1 MTFASRSLLALA
13 AAVPLASAL
22 DVADADF
29 KLGLKMQLQVRAE
42 KGWAEG
48 TDNNRYDT
56 ATGSANSE
64 PDDMEF
70 YIRRARIG
78 FAGTYKDV
86 YRFAYIIRNDNQD
99 KAGSATSTTNRMPE
113 THVAYLARDF
123 KGDKGTQ
130 QIRAG
135 LDYAFFNGAS
145 LNSAGW
151 SPVVAARA
159 TEQAAMVAPR
169 GVGVGYKF
177 IGSKVIVGVDIQNNS
192 ATAST
197 STVPNTGDSSNLTA
211 NGVTDNGEG
220 LFYGSRVEYI
230 AFDDAEKPHMKPQ
243 ESFLGAAGKGVLVTV
258 DLGVNQ
264 NDNINADD
272 TVTTTAC
279 GAEVFFHMDALTAVA
294 EYRYAHAA
302 TKTATASANSDVD
315 RKIWLVQA
323 AWAMPSDN
331 YILEPGLR
339 FTRIDLNDDTEE
351 STGYGSGE
359 YGTSGYQWDLGM
371 TMYLNKN
378 ANKVAVGYQHWRSE
392 GGGSPAANPGDNKA
406 NIVRAQ
412 WSFAF

>member
-42 KGWAEG
+42 KGWADG
-48 TDNNRYDT
+48 TDNKRYDT
-56 ATGSANSE
+56 ATGSADSE

-99 KAGSATSTTNRMPE
+99 KAGSATSPTNRMPE

-135 LDYAFFNGAS
+135 LDYAFFNGAV
-145 LNSAGW
+145 LNSGGW
-151 SPVVAARA
+151 SPMVAARA
-159 TEQAAMVAPR
+159 TEQSAMVAPR

-192 ATAST
+192 NTGGT
-197 STVPNTGDSSNLTA
+197 SGDSSNSAA

-243 ESFLGAAGKGVLVTV
+243 ESFLGAAGKGVLVSF

-264 NDNINADD
+264 NDNTDNDT
-272 TVTTTAC
+272 TVTTTAT
-279 GAEVFFHMDALTAVA
+279 GAEIFVHMDALTAVA

-302 TKTATASANSDVD
+302 TKSAVAANGDVD

-323 AWAMPSDN
+323 AYAMPKGDF
-331 YILEPGLR
+331 IFEPGLR

-351 STGYGSGE
+351 ESSYGSSE
-359 YGTSGYQWDLGM
+359 YGGSGYQWDLGV
-371 TMYLNKN
+371 TMYINKN

-392 GGGSPAANPGDNKA
+392 GGEQASVVPNPATGDSKA